1 MCLGEVRKSL
11 KNHESNK
18 NFSCHVKRL
27 SDKYIKSNKN
37 NKFNKI
43 LHSEREK
50 DKKGFEKSA
59 HFAKIVEFVILA
71 IFAIFLLGFF
81 FSGAS
86 VTVRPYVRPVWTLRV
101 EVSRNEFLPSSL

>member
-50 DKKGFEKSA
+50 DKKGFQKSA

-71 IFAIFLLGFF
+71 IFAIFLLGFCLAEPP
-81 FSGAS
+81 S
-86 VTVRPYVRPVWTLRV
+86 PYVRKYVPYGL
-101 EVSRNEFLPSSL
+101 SG